1 MKDIRQDENAG
12 KTPQPSE
19 ISEPALN
26 AKDLTCQEAQI
37 EELLS
42 KGEST
47 GGDADE
53 EQDDNPADRKPP
65 R

>member
-1 MKDIRQDENAG
+1 MDDSRQDTRAG
-12 KTPQPSE
+12 KPHQS
-19 ISEPALN
+19 SKVGGKALN
-26 AKDLTCQEAQI
+26 AKDLTCHEAQI

-53 EQDDNPADRKPP
+53 EQDENVADWKPP
-65 R
+65 Q

>member
-37 EELLS
+37 DALLS

-53 EQDDNPADRKPP
+53 ERADIPSGPNPPQ
-65 R
+65 

>member
-1 MKDIRQDENAG
+1 MNESRQNVRVG
-12 KTPQPSE
+12 KPHQSRKVGGK
-19 ISEPALN
+19 ALN
-26 AKDLTCQEAQI
+26 AKDLTCHETQI
-37 EELLS
+37 EQLLS

-53 EQDDNPADRKPP
+53 EQDEHVADSKPP

>member
-1 MKDIRQDENAG
+1 MNESRQNVRVG
-12 KTPQPSE
+12 KPHQS
-19 ISEPALN
+19 SKVGGKALN
-26 AKDLTCQEAQI
+26 AKDLTCHEAQI

-47 GGDADE
+47 EGDADE
-53 EQDDNPADRKPP
+53 EQDER